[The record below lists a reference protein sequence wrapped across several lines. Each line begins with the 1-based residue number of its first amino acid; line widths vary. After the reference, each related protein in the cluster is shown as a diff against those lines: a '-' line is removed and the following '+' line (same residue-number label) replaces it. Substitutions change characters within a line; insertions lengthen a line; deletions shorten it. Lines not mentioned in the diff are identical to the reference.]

1 MDMKTALTKVVE
13 RQDLTTKEMHDVMQ
27 IIMTGQATPAQIGS
41 FLMGL
46 RMKGESV
53 EEITAAAQVMRELV
67 TPVPVN
73 GSQVIDIVG
82 TGGDGLH
89 TFNISTTSCFVVAA
103 AGGKVAKHGNR
114 SVSSKSGSAD
124 VLEAAG
130 IKLDLTPTQIAD
142 CINKVGLGFMFAP
155 AHHGAMKHA
164 IGPRREMGIRT
175 IFNVLGPLTNPAGA
189 TRQLLGV
196 FSRHWVIPLAQVL
209 KNLGCEK
216 ALVVHA
222 KDGMDEIS
230 LATPTFVAEIDGD
243 EIRHYTIS
251 PEDFNLKTQSLET
264 LKVENARQSL
274 SIMKKVLQGERGA
287 ARDIVQ
293 LNAGTALYAAG
304 LANTLLEGTQKALD
318 VLISGEAY
326 TKFKSL
332 VYLTNSFNL
341 NNT

>member
-1 MDMKTALTKVVE
+1 MEMKEALAKVVE
-13 RQDLTTKEMHDVMQ
+13 KQDLTAAEMHQIMQ

-41 FLMGL
+41 FLVGL

-53 EEITAAAQVMRELV
+53 EEITAAAQVMRELA

-89 TFNISTTSCFVVAA
+89 TFNISTTACFVVAA

-142 CINKVGLGFMFAP
+142 CINKVGVGFMFAP
-155 AHHGAMKHA
+155 SHHGAMKHA

-251 PEDFNLKTQSLET
+251 PEDFNLKMQSLET
-264 LKVENARQSL
+264 LKVENAKQSL

-293 LNAGTALYAAG
+293 LNAGAALYAAG

-326 TKFKSL
+326 NKFKSL
-332 VYLTNSFNL
+332 IYLTNSFDL
-341 NNT
+341 K

>member
-1 MDMKTALTKVVE
+1 MNMKEAIAKVVE
-13 RQDLTTKEMHDVMQ
+13 KQDLTTEEMHEIMQ
-27 IIMTGQATPAQIGS
+27 IIMTGQATDAQIGS

-53 EEITAAAQVMRELV
+53 EEITAAAQVMRQLS
-67 TPVPVN
+67 TKVPID
-73 GSQVIDIVG
+73 GSQVVDIVG

-89 TFNISTTSCFVVAA
+89 TFNISTTACFVVAA

-142 CINKVGLGFMFAP
+142 CIHKIGVGFMFAP
-155 AHHGAMKHA
+155 AHHNAMKHA
-164 IGPRREMGIRT
+164 IGARRDMGIRT

-196 FSRHWVIPLAQVL
+196 FSRHWVLPLAQVL
-209 KNLGCEK
+209 RNLGCEK

-230 LATPTFVAEIDGD
+230 LATPTFIAEIDGD

-251 PEDFNLKTQSLET
+251 PEDFGLKTQSLET
-264 LKVENARQSL
+264 LKVENAQQSL
-274 SIMKKVLQGERGA
+274 KIMKSVLQNERGA

-293 LNAGTALYAAG
+293 LNAGAALYAAG
-304 LANTLLEGTQKALD
+304 LANTLLEGTQMALD
-318 VLISGEAY
+318 VLINGEAY
-326 TKFKSL
+326 RRFNTLIQFS
-332 VYLTNSFNL
+332 NSFK
-341 NNT
+341 TD

>member
-1 MDMKTALTKVVE
+1 MDMKSALTKVVE
-13 RQDLTTKEMHDVMQ
+13 KQDLTTEEMHDIMQ
-27 IIMTGQATPAQIGS
+27 IIMTGQATDAQIGS

-53 EEITAAAQVMRELV
+53 EEITAAAQVMRKLS
-67 TPVPVN
+67 TKVPID

-89 TFNISTTSCFVVAA
+89 TFNISTTTCFVVAA

-142 CINKVGLGFMFAP
+142 CINKIGVGFMFAP
-155 AHHGAMKHA
+155 AHHNAMKYA
-164 IGPRREMGIRT
+164 IGARRDMGIRT

-196 FSRHWVIPLAQVL
+196 FSRHWVLPLAQVL
-209 KNLGCEK
+209 RNLGSEK

-230 LATPTFVAEIDGD
+230 LATSTFIAEIDGD
-243 EIRHYTIS
+243 EIRHYTVS
-251 PEDFNLKTQSLET
+251 PEDFGLKTQSLET
-264 LKVENARQSL
+264 LKVENAQQSL
-274 SIMKKVLQGERGA
+274 KIMKSVLQNERGA

-293 LNAGTALYAAG
+293 LNAGAALYAAG
-304 LANTLLEGTQKALD
+304 LANTLLEGTQIALD

-326 TKFKSL
+326 RRFNTLIQFS
-332 VYLTNSFNL
+332 NSFKID
-341 NNT
+341 

>member
-13 RQDLTTKEMHDVMQ
+13 RQDLTAEEMHEVMQ

-53 EEITAAAQVMRELV
+53 VEITAAAQVMRQLA
-67 TPVPVN
+67 TPVPID
-73 GSQVIDIVG
+73 GTQVIDIVG

-89 TFNISTTSCFVVAA
+89 TFNISTTACFVVAA

-130 IKLDLTPTQIAD
+130 IKLDLTPMQISD
-142 CINKVGLGFMFAP
+142 CINKIGVGFMFAP

-196 FSRHWVIPLAQVL
+196 FSRHWVVPLAQVL
-209 KNLGCEK
+209 RNLGCEK

-243 EIRHYTIS
+243 EILNYTIS
-251 PEDFNLKTQSLET
+251 PEDFGLKTQSLET
-264 LKVENARQSL
+264 LKVENAQQSL
-274 SIMKKVLQGERGA
+274 RIMKSVLQNERGA

-293 LNAGTALYAAG
+293 LNAGAALYAAG
-304 LANTLLEGTQKALD
+304 LAKTLLEGTQMALD

-326 TKFKSL
+326 ERFKSL
-332 VYLTNSFNL
+332 TYLS
-341 NNT
+341 NTFKID

>member
-1 MDMKTALTKVVE
+1 MDIKEALAKVVE
-13 RQDLTTKEMHDVMQ
+13 KQDLTATQMRQLMH
-27 IIMTGQATPAQIGS
+27 IIMTGQATPAQIGA
-41 FLMGL
+41 FLVAL
-46 RMKGESV
+46 RMKGESI
-53 EEITAAAQVMRELV
+53 EEITAAAQVMRELA

-73 GSQVIDIVG
+73 GLQVVDIVG

-89 TFNISTTSCFVVAA
+89 TFNISTTACFVVAA

-130 IKLDLTPTQIAD
+130 IKLDLTPTQIAK
-142 CINKVGLGFMFAP
+142 CIHTIGLGFMFAP

-196 FSRHWVIPLAQVL
+196 FSRHWVIPLAHVL

-230 LATPTFVAEIDGD
+230 LAMPTFVAEIDGD

-251 PEDFNLKTQSLET
+251 PEDFKVKTHSLET
-264 LKVENARQSL
+264 LKVENPTQSL
-274 SIMKKVLQGERGA
+274 SIMTKVLQGEPGA

-293 LNAGTALYAAG
+293 LNAGAALYAAG
-304 LANTLLEGTQKALD
+304 LAHTLLEGTQIALD
-318 VLISGEAY
+318 VLLSGEAY
-326 TKFKSL
+326 HKFNAL
-332 VYLTNSFNL
+332 IALTNSFASNP
-341 NNT
+341 

>member
-1 MDMKTALTKVVE
+1 MDMKTALTKIVE
-13 RQDLTTKEMHDVMQ
+13 KQDLNAEEMREIMH
-27 IIMTGQATPAQIGS
+27 IIMTGQATDAQIGS

-46 RMKGESV
+46 RMKSESV
-53 EEITAAAQVMRELV
+53 EEITAAAQVMRQLA
-67 TPVPVN
+67 TPVPID
-73 GSQVIDIVG
+73 GTQVIDIVG

-89 TFNISTTSCFVVAA
+89 TFNISTTACFVVAA

-130 IKLDLTPTQIAD
+130 IKLDLTPPQIAE
-142 CINKVGLGFMFAP
+142 CIHKIGVGFMFAP
-155 AHHGAMKHA
+155 AHHGAMKYA
-164 IGPRREMGIRT
+164 IQPRRDMGIRT
-175 IFNVLGPLTNPAGA
+175 LFNVLGPLTNPAGA

-196 FSRHWVIPLAQVL
+196 FSRHWVVPLAQVL
-209 KNLGCEK
+209 RNLGCEK

-230 LATPTFVAEIDGD
+230 LATSTFIAEIDGD

-251 PEDFNLKTQSLET
+251 PEDFGLNTQSLET
-264 LKVENARQSL
+264 LKVENAQQSL
-274 SIMKKVLQGERGA
+274 AIMKKVLKNERGA

-293 LNAGTALYAAG
+293 LNAGAALYAAG
-304 LANTLLEGTQKALD
+304 LANTLLEGTHKALD

-326 TKFKSL
+326 ERFKSL
-332 VYLTNSFNL
+332 VHLS
-341 NNT
+341 NTFKVD

>member
-1 MDMKTALTKVVE
+1 MEMREALAKVIDK
-13 RQDLTTKEMHDVMQ
+13 QDLNAAEMHEVMH
-27 IIMTGQATPAQIGS
+27 IIMTGQATDAQIGG
-41 FLMGL
+41 FLVGL

-53 EEITAAAQVMRELV
+53 EEITAAAQVMRQLA
-67 TPVPVN
+67 TPVPID
-73 GSQVIDIVG
+73 GSQTIDIVG

-142 CINKVGLGFMFAP
+142 CINKIGVGFMFAP

-164 IGPRREMGIRT
+164 IGARREMGIRT

-196 FSRHWVIPLAQVL
+196 FSRHWVLPLAQVL
-209 KNLGCEK
+209 RNLGCEK

-230 LATPTFVAEIDGD
+230 LATPTFVAEINGD
-243 EIRHYTIS
+243 KIFNYTIS
-251 PEDFNLKTQSLET
+251 PEDFGLKTQSLET
-264 LKVENARQSL
+264 LKVENTEQSL
-274 SIMKKVLQGERGA
+274 SIMKKVLQNECGA

-293 LNAGTALYAAG
+293 LNAGAALYTAG
-304 LANTLLEGTQKALD
+304 LANTLREGTQHALE
-318 VLISGEAY
+318 VLISGKAY
-326 TKFKSL
+326 ERFNSL
-332 VYLTNSFNL
+332 IHLTQNL
-341 NNT
+341 

>member
-1 MDMKTALTKVVE
+1 MDMKAALAKIVE
-13 RQDLTTKEMHDVMQ
+13 KQDLTAEEMHDIMQ

-53 EEITAAAQVMRELV
+53 EEITAAAQVMRQLA
-67 TPVPVN
+67 TPVPID
-73 GSQVIDIVG
+73 GSQVVDIVG

-89 TFNISTTSCFVVAA
+89 TFNISTTACFVVAA

-142 CINKVGLGFMFAP
+142 CINKIGVGFMFAP
-155 AHHGAMKHA
+155 AHHNAMKHA
-164 IGPRREMGIRT
+164 IGARREMGIRT

-196 FSRHWVIPLAQVL
+196 FSRHWVLPLAQVL
-209 KNLGCEK
+209 RNLGGEK

-230 LATPTFVAEIDGD
+230 LATSTFIAEIDGD

-251 PEDFNLKTQSLET
+251 PEDFGLKTQSLET
-264 LKVENARQSL
+264 LKVENAQQSL
-274 SIMKKVLQGERGA
+274 KIMKSVLQNERGA

-293 LNAGTALYAAG
+293 LNAGAALYAAG

-326 TKFKSL
+326 ERFKSL
-332 VYLTNSFNL
+332 TQLTNSFKID
-341 NNT
+341 